1 MELFIYTWGYADSRP
16 SGLQRS
22 SGIERSGVLAMN
34 QEVRHRV
41 TSILEN
47 SEIEIGLCLGAG
59 LRGISQSTWQKIS
72 ARMEPSDAGK
82 GLFHLR
88 VASVE
93 LRLSD
98 GCVLSGAEVR
108 QLLNLCGGFAPLYVL
123 NPEN

>member
-1 MELFIYTWGYADSRP
+1 MKQELTRQVA
-16 SGLQRS
+16 
-22 SGIERSGVLAMN
+22 
-34 QEVRHRV
+34 
-41 TSILEN
+41 SILEQP
-47 SEIEIGLCLGAG
+47 EIEIGLCLVEG

-72 ARMEPSDAGK
+72 ARMEPSHAGK

-123 NPEN
+123 SPES